1 LQFPSF
7 GLFATEKTIAAK
19 HDALKRFVSV
29 VAGCWAYIFKGHEDE
44 GVKAII
50 AARPQSKLDPKVLRE
65 QIDTLKDYALTDA
78 VRSLPFGTM
87 AQSDWQQALTILSD
101 GGLLG
106 SPVEAKDVFTND
118 LVDPKIVAEVG
129 ATLK

>member
-1 LQFPSF
+1 
-7 GLFATEKTIAAK
+7 
-19 HDALKRFVSV
+19 
-29 VAGCWAYIFKGHEDE
+29 
-44 GVKAII
+44 
-50 AARPQSKLDPKVLRE
+50 
-65 QIDTLKDYALTDA
+65 
-78 VRSLPFGTM
+78 M
-87 AQSDWQQALTILSD
+87 AQSDWQQALTILSG